1 MKKIFFI
8 FVSRDKILNKIS
20 LSRVRNNLKPK
31 DTFPKME
38 DTFIFGGQKSP
49 S

>member
-8 FVSRDKILNKIS
+8 FLSRDNILDKI
-20 LSRVRNNLKPK
+20 SRVRNNLKPK
-31 DTFPKME
+31 DTFRKME
-38 DTFIFGGQKSP
+38 DTLISGGQKSP